1 MDLIACLLFP
11 NKGKYFVDNE
21 VLTKKNK
28 NDWTKEIGYASQD
41 PLIFDKSFEENI
53 FLNFD
58 NKKHS
63 NDLVEKIKKILKLE
77 FLDKK
82 NTRISKKLG
91 DQGIN
96 ISGGQRQR
104 IGIARAI
111 SKLPILLILD
121 EATSGMDRNL
131 EREIRYNLKNLY
143 SKPTILLIS
152 HNVDTLKDCES
163 IIFFKKFN
171 EIKVGK
177 FSKLLKDKEF
187 KSLLTSFND

>member
-1 MDLIACLLFP
+1 M
-11 NKGKYFVDNE
+11 
-21 VLTKKNK
+21 
-28 NDWTKEIGYASQD
+28 
-41 PLIFDKSFEENI
+41 IFDKSFEENI

-111 SKLPILLILD
+111 SKLPTLLILD